1 MSHHIYQTKAFILDS
16 REIGEANRSISLFT
30 LDLGLING
38 VAQGIRLLKSKLK
51 ASLQDMSFSKIAV
64 VRGREVWRVTSAEKL
79 ISLNDQRIPIR
90 IRRILLEIFF
100 FLKRLLP
107 EETKHEDIFNSIS
120 KLCAF
125 LMNKEN
131 MKIVSKKDCE
141 NIKIIAKLR
150 ILQSL
155 GYGSDEEFVRQF
167 AEPSKIEIWDFETI
181 QKVNNLEKDLQKH
194 IDEALRQSHL

>member
-79 ISLNDQRIPIR
+79 ISLNDQRIPIK

-107 EETKHEDIFNSIS
+107 VETKHEDIFNSIS

-131 MKIVSKKDCE
+131 IKIISKKDCE

-167 AEPSKIEIWDFETI
+167 TETSKIEIWDFETI
-181 QKVNNLEKDLQKH
+181 QKVNDFEKDLQKH
-194 IDEALRQSHL
+194 IDEALKQSHL